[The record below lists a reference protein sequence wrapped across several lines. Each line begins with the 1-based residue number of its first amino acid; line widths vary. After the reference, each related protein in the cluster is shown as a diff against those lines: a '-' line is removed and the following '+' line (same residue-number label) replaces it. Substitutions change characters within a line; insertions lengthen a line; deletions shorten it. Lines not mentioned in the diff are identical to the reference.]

1 MISLYIRK
9 LHSSED
15 EWTNSTCNSTEK
27 FYRHNVEWTSRTKMC
42 KKLHGFTTINLKNI
56 ETDLAYWTSICDG
69 YGYNFWDASNVLFLL
84 AWFWVHTPMY
94 FFLSHLSFSTSA
106 GSDSNW
112 TQNAGR
118 FLCQEVS
125 PLQWLLSAMLDLLH
139 LHKVWVSEVGGD
151 GPGWT
156 LGQWQP
162 RPLYIPMSSRVC
174 TLLMVGEHTVGITD
188 ASGNT
193 MLICCL
199 CSFGSNEINHFCDG
213 PARLLLYWWFSAQS
227 VGDIH
232 NSGLH

>member
-1 MISLYIRK
+1 MG
-9 LHSSED
+9 
-15 EWTNSTCNSTEK
+15 
-27 FYRHNVEWTSRTKMC
+27 
-42 KKLHGFTTINLKNI
+42 KKLYDLTTIYLKNI
-56 ETDLAYWTSICDG
+56 QTDLAYWTSICDG
-69 YGYNFWDASNVLFLL
+69 CGDNFWDASNVLFLF
-84 AWFWVHTPMY
+84 AWFWVHMSMY
-94 FFLSHLSFSTSA
+94 FFPQRPLFQWLLLQH
-106 GSDSNW
+106 SNW

-125 PLQWLLSAMLDLLH
+125 PLLWLLSAMLDLLH
-139 LHKVWVSEVGGD
+139 LCRAWVSEVGGD

-174 TLLMVGEHTVGITD
+174 TLLMAGEHMVGVTD
-188 ASGNT
+188 ASVNT